1 MARENQGLHIAL
13 IIFVGLTLVLAGTT
27 FMFFRKFE
35 EATVKAKTNQDTA
48 QADRLKAESAEKD
61 NTELKRIIGFGATDK
76 MDSIHEE
83 VNKEMETYAANF
95 QDTTRDYRKVLKF
108 LFEVIRKKDSS
119 LAETQAMLQD
129 EKTKRELVEA
139 AKQSQVDQFKAAQDA
154 AQKDLVGERDKFN
167 QDREATNQQKTELA
181 QKLDK
186 AQKEAV
192 AMVDKIKQ
200 NLDERQKQIRALS
213 DTVKNRSDQLAAVT
227 RTTFEDADGK
237 VRWVS
242 QRNGT
247 VWINLG
253 QADGL
258 TRQTTFAVF
267 PAEASDM
274 AKAEKKAGIEITQI
288 LGDHLAEARVVDD
301 KITNPILPGD
311 LIYTPIWSPGEHL
324 SFALTDGMDVD
335 GDGKSDLEIVR
346 NLITMAGGVVTA
358 ELSEAG
364 KRSGKIDTNT
374 RYLIKGRMHDENTPA
389 EVRKERGKMI
399 DEANKLGV
407 QQVELA
413 ELLNRMGWKNQTP
426 VVRYGPG
433 ANPEGFRP
441 QPPSDRVPPTSR
453 GSVSP
458 VFQPRKPPRSP
469 TGNAY

>member
-13 IIFVGLTLVLAGTT
+13 IIFVALTLVLGVAT
-27 FMFFRKFE
+27 FFCFRKYE
-35 EATVKAKTNQDTA
+35 EAMVKAKTNQDTA
-48 QADRLKAESAEKD
+48 AADRLKAETADKE
-61 NTELKRIIGFGATDK
+61 NTELKRIIGFAATDK
-76 MDSIHEE
+76 IDNIREE
-83 VNKEMETYAANF
+83 ADKEMTAYAANF
-95 QDTTRDYRKVLKF
+95 QDATRDYRKVLKF

-119 LAETQAMLQD
+119 LAETQTALQD
-129 EKTKRELVEA
+129 EKTKRELVEK
-139 AKQSQVDQFKAAQDA
+139 AKESQVNEYKAAQDA
-154 AQKDLVGERDKFN
+154 AQKDLAGERDKFN

-181 QKLDK
+181 KKLST

-200 NLDERQKQIRALS
+200 NLDERRKENKTLEGIIA
-213 DTVKNRSDQLAAVT
+213 TRSKQLADAT
-227 RTTFEDADGK
+227 RTTFEVADGK

-267 PAEASDM
+267 PSEASDM
-274 AKAEKKAGIEITQI
+274 AKAEKKAGIEVTQI
-288 LGDHLAEARVVDD
+288 LGDHMAEARVLDD

-335 GDGKSDLEIVR
+335 GDGKSDTEIVK
-346 NLITMAGGVVTA
+346 NLITMSGGVVSA
-358 ELSEAG
+358 ELSDTG
-364 KRSGKIDTNT
+364 KRTGKIDTNT
-374 RYLIKGRMHDENTPA
+374 RYLIIGRKHDENTPA
-389 EVRKERGKMI
+389 QVRELRVKMI
-399 DEANKLGV
+399 READTLGI
-407 QQVELA
+407 QQVPLS

-426 VVRYGPG
+426 VVRYGRG
-433 ANPEGFRP
+433 ANPESFRP
-441 QPPSDRVPPTSR
+441 QPPNDRPQATSN
-453 GSVSP
+453 GTVSP

-469 TGNAY
+469 SGNAY

>member
-13 IIFVGLTLVLAGTT
+13 IIFVALTLLLGVTT
-27 FMFFRKFE
+27 FVFFRKFE
-35 EATVKAKTNQDTA
+35 EATVKAKTSSDTA
-48 QADRLKAESAEKD
+48 AADRLKAENADKD

-76 MDSIHEE
+76 MDTIHEE

-119 LAETQAMLQD
+119 LAETQASLQD
-129 EKTKRELVEA
+129 EKTKRELVET

-154 AQKDLVGERDKFN
+154 AQKDLAGERGKFN
-167 QDREATNQQKTELA
+167 EDRQATNQQKTELA
-181 QKLDK
+181 EKLSK

-200 NLDERQKQIRALS
+200 NLDEKQKQIKTLVDTVATRSKQLS
-213 DTVKNRSDQLAAVT
+213 DAT
-227 RTTFEDADGK
+227 RTTFEVADGK

-267 PAEASDM
+267 SAEASDM

-288 LGDHLAEARVVDD
+288 LGDHLAEARVLDD

-335 GDGKSDLEIVR
+335 GDGKSDAEIVK
-346 NLITMAGGVVTA
+346 NLITMSGGVISA
-358 ELSEAG
+358 ELSDAG
-364 KRSGKIDTNT
+364 KRTGKIDTNT
-374 RYLIKGRMHDENTPA
+374 RYLIIGRKHDENTSA
-389 EVRKERGKMI
+389 QVRELRVKMI
-399 DEANKLGV
+399 READTLGI
-407 QQVELA
+407 QQVPLA

-426 VVRYGPG
+426 VVRYGRG

-441 QPPSDRVPPTSR
+441 QPPNDRPQATSS
-453 GSVSP
+453 GTVSP

-469 TGNAY
+469 SGNAY